1 MCTWVWLYRVRS
13 TGLAAARNKLGGGS
27 WSVGCVMYL
36 RGRRRGFQPARR
48 SASAP
53 RAEEISTR
61 SHCRLGVTQRTF
73 PTPST
78 LMDESADPVASS
90 EPGPAQAVGEGSQRT
105 CKRVHRAFRTVAVE
119 LHDPARRLVRCDE
132 LGRVRWRRR
141 RACPARR
148 STAQQGKAANAATT
162 GRTRRRAEV

>member
-1 MCTWVWLYRVRS
+1 MWLYRVRS

-53 RAEEISTR
+53 HEQRR
-61 SHCRLGVTQRTF
+61 SADARTRLGVTQRTF

-105 CKRVHRAFRTVAVE
+105 CARGHGAFHTVAVE

-141 RACPARR
+141 RACPA
-148 STAQQGKAANAATT
+148 ATT
-162 GRTRRRAEV
+162 LNRSSRTGCERNEDGAHSAAR